1 MKKKKTR
8 TPLIR
13 RIPRELAG
21 DWKKYLLVSLFLIL
35 TIGFVSGMYVAN
47 ESMMKAAD
55 EGVTKYK
62 LEDGHFELN
71 EEADQTLL
79 AAIAT
84 GEKADVKQ
92 YYTDKAKRELDEKFD
107 DEFEDKFKDE
117 FDSQFKE
124 EFDRK
129 FNAEF
134 QTQFDQTFA
143 AQVKQTLLAQGMD
156 ETMAAAMLDT
166 AVAQA
171 KQAGSYQQAYDAAYG
186 SAYQKAYDTAY
197 DEAYGKAHDEA
208 YEKAYDEAWDKI
220 LDEIDEKYQKAEDK
234 YELNKAFYAMMKSEK
249 LAVFMI
255 LLFILLIASFNII
268 GSISMLILDK
278 KEDLGTY
285 KALGMTNQR
294 IISVFKTEGNLITMA
309 GAVIGLV
316 FGTLICL
323 LQEKYGLIT
332 LGDGSYIITAY
343 PVKIVFEDI
352 LLIVLAVL
360 SIGYTASYFPVKYL
374 VNKLAK

>member
-8 TPLIR
+8 NPLIR

-21 DWKKYLLVSLFLIL
+21 DWRKYLLVSLFLIL

-107 DEFEDKFKDE
+107 GEFEDKFKDE

-129 FNAEF
+129 FNAEVRPDICDAGK
-134 QTQFDQTFA
+134 T
-143 AQVKQTLLAQGMD
+143 
-156 ETMAAAMLDT
+156 DT
-166 AVAQA
+166 A
-171 KQAGSYQQAYDAAYG
+171 
-186 SAYQKAYDTAY
+186 
-197 DEAYGKAHDEA
+197 
-208 YEKAYDEAWDKI
+208 
-220 LDEIDEKYQKAEDK
+220 
-234 YELNKAFYAMMKSEK
+234 
-249 LAVFMI
+249 
-255 LLFILLIASFNII
+255 
-268 GSISMLILDK
+268 
-278 KEDLGTY
+278 GT
-285 KALGMTNQR
+285 
-294 IISVFKTEGNLITMA
+294 
-309 GAVIGLV
+309 
-316 FGTLICL
+316 
-323 LQEKYGLIT
+323 
-332 LGDGSYIITAY
+332 GDG
-343 PVKIVFEDI
+343 
-352 LLIVLAVL
+352 
-360 SIGYTASYFPVKYL
+360 
-374 VNKLAK
+374 